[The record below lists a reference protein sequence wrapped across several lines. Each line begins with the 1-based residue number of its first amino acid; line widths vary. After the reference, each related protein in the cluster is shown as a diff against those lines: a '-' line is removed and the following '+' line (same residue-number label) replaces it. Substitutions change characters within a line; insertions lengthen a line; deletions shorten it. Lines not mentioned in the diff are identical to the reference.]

1 MTGMLEPAAHTVTLL
16 LRRCSA
22 GDEAALGQ
30 VIPLVY
36 DELLRLA
43 RLHMRRERPEHT
55 LQPTALV
62 HEAYVRLVDA
72 DLALEDR
79 RHFFAVASRAM
90 RRILVDHAR
99 SRGSLKRGD
108 GAARE
113 SLSEGLVAPAESS
126 DVLELDDALTRLAAL
141 DERKAGVVE
150 LHYFGGLSYEEIAR
164 LVEISPATVDRDL
177 RFAKAWLHS
186 QLRSDA

>member
-1 MTGMLEPAAHTVTLL
+1 MSEPSAHTVTLL

-22 GDEAALGQ
+22 GDPAALGE
-30 VIPLVY
+30 ILPLVY

-43 RLHMRRERPEHT
+43 RLHMRNERAEHT

-72 DLALEDR
+72 ELDLEDR
-79 RHFFAVASRAM
+79 RHFYAVASRAM

-99 SRGSLKRGD
+99 SRRSLKRGG

-113 SLSEGLVAPAESS
+113 SLSEGIAAPAPAS
-126 DVLELDDALTRLAAL
+126 DVVELDEALTRLAVL
-141 DERKAGVVE
+141 DERKARTVE
-150 LHYFGGLSYEEIAR
+150 LHYFGGLSHDEIAR
-164 LVEISPATVDRDL
+164 LTGVSLATVDRDL
-177 RFAKAWLHS
+177 RFARAWLGAR
-186 QLRSDA
+186 LGSDET